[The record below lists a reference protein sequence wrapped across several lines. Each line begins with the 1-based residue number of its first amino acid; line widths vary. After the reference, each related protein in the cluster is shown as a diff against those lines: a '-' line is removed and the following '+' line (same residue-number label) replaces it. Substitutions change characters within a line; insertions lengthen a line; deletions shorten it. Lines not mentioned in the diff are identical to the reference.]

1 MIHQIMH
8 SHVAVAPA
16 ADSAER
22 CAALPEAQECGDYSR
37 ARACPSRWGG
47 QPHLRKSL
55 RGTFSCSFPMKGESP
70 KRPQTRLFSV
80 QAIAQRPQRV
90 EPFIKSS
97 TFFALVTEFREE
109 FSGSPDP
116 LPQNPQER
124 GIEGSSA
131 GSHTDNQ
138 TRSMYDIILRDSEA
152 MRIASAASAFPKH
165 YYSQKFLLER
175 LQDYWGDQ
183 LKNPLLLARLHRN
196 VTVDGRYL
204 AIPTEQ
210 YLDITTWGQANDI
223 WIKVAQEL
231 GEQALCLAL
240 HNAGLKPHDLGAL
253 LFTTVT
259 GIASPSIDALL
270 INRMGLPANIRR
282 TPIFG
287 LGCVA
292 GAAGIARAAD
302 YVRAY
307 PSQAA
312 ALVSVE
318 LCSLTL
324 QREDL
329 EVANLIS
336 SGLFADGSAAVIVT
350 GAEFESPGSEI
361 SGPKILAT
369 RSIFYPGTEE
379 MMGWNISEKGFRIV
393 LSTEVPNLIRQNL
406 GRDVDAFL
414 ADNGYRRSDLR
425 SWVLHTGGPK
435 VLEACSTALGLH
447 HGQLDA
453 SWDCLRKV
461 GNLSSASV
469 LVVLEDVMKHRR
481 PEPGAMGLLAAMG
494 PGFCSELL
502 LLQW

>member
-1 MIHQIMH
+1 
-8 SHVAVAPA
+8 
-16 ADSAER
+16 
-22 CAALPEAQECGDYSR
+22 
-37 ARACPSRWGG
+37 
-47 QPHLRKSL
+47 
-55 RGTFSCSFPMKGESP
+55 
-70 KRPQTRLFSV
+70 
-80 QAIAQRPQRV
+80 
-90 EPFIKSS
+90 
-97 TFFALVTEFREE
+97 
-109 FSGSPDP
+109 
-116 LPQNPQER
+116 
-124 GIEGSSA
+124 
-131 GSHTDNQ
+131 
-138 TRSMYDIILRDSEA
+138 
-152 MRIASAASAFPKH
+152 MRIASAASAFPQH
-165 YYSQKFLLER
+165 YYTQKQLLER

-204 AIPTEQ
+204 AVPAEQ
-210 YLDITTWGQANDI
+210 YVDIKTWGQANDI
-223 WIKVAQEL
+223 WIRVAQEL
-231 GEQALCLAL
+231 GERALCLAL
-240 HNAGLKPHDLGAL
+240 HNAGLQTDDLGAL

-259 GIASPSIDALL
+259 GVASPSIDALL
-270 INRMGLPANIRR
+270 INRMKLPANIRR

-307 PSQAA
+307 PKQAA

-329 EVANLIS
+329 SVANLIS

-350 GAEFESPGSEI
+350 GEEFEPASPA
-361 SGPKILAT
+361 GPKILAT
-369 RSIFYPGTEE
+369 RSVFYPSTEE
-379 MMGWNISEKGFRIV
+379 MMGWNISEKGFRII
-393 LSTEVPNLIRQNL
+393 LSTEVPTLIRQNL

-414 ADNGYRRSDLR
+414 ADNGHQRSDLK
-425 SWVLHTGGPK
+425 SFVLHTGGPK
-435 VLEACSTALGLH
+435 VLDASADALGLH
-447 HGQLDA
+447 NGQLDA

-469 LVVLEDVMKHRR
+469 LCVLEDVMKNRR
-481 PEPGAMGLLAAMG
+481 PEPGTLGLLAAMG